1 MAKLQRSL
9 SDENMMFLGNDFDE
23 DDLDIRN
30 IFDTTLIVDNKTDQN
45 GNPANEISQSEDDV
59 NNTKRRSNEQENQTQ
74 TTRRR
79 NL

>member
-30 IFDTTLIVDNKTDQN
+30 IFDTTPIVDNKTDQN

-59 NNTKRRSNEQENQTQ
+59 NNTSDEKDRFGFKAFQ
-74 TTRRR
+74 
-79 NL
+79 